1 MTDDTRKPDD
11 KPEPVRE
18 PNDEPVPMEAGRDDD
33 DAAKRRKAAAAL
45 LSPAIEPA
53 AAGAMV
59 DADPRLDDR
68 SETER
73 ALERA
78 TRTPD

>member
-1 MTDDTRKPDD
+1 MIDDNPKPRPD
-11 KPEPVRE
+11 PEPVRE
-18 PNDEPVPMEAGRDDD
+18 PNDTPVPVEAGSEEADSR
-33 DAAKRRKAAAAL
+33 RRKAAAAL
-45 LSPAIEPA
+45 LNPAIEPA

>member
-1 MTDDTRKPDD
+1 MTDETPKPDE

-18 PNDEPVPMEAGRDDD
+18 PNDEPAPMETGGKD
-33 DAAKRRKAAAAL
+33 DADARRRKAAAAL
-45 LSPAIEPA
+45 LNPAIEPA

-68 SETER
+68 SETES

>member
-1 MTDDTRKPDD
+1 MTDSEARRGKT
-11 KPEPVRE
+11 PEPE
-18 PNDEPVPMEAGRDDD
+18 PDEKPVPMETAGGK
-33 DAAKRRKAAAAL
+33 DADARRRKAAASL

-59 DADPRLDDR
+59 DADPRRDDR

>member
-1 MTDDTRKPDD
+1 MTDNTRKPDD

-18 PNDEPVPMEAGRDDD
+18 PNDEPVPMETGQDEDG
-33 DAAKRRKAAAAL
+33 DARRRKAAAAL
-45 LSPAIEPA
+45 LNPAIEPA

>member
-1 MTDDTRKPDD
+1 MNDKTRKPDETPD
-11 KPEPVRE
+11 PVRE
-18 PNDEPVPMEAGRDDD
+18 PNDEPVPMETAGRK
-33 DAAKRRKAAAAL
+33 DADARRRKAAASL
-45 LSPAIEPA
+45 ISPAIEPA